1 MKKNKNSLLLDIG
14 WCEWV
19 SFPALKIPAIEAQIV
34 MDSKQ
39 SILNV
44 FDFSTFKEGEDL
56 LISFGVHPIQEC
68 CDIEVYSVVPVK
80 TRRLISFADGSRE
93 WCFVIQT
100 EMRIGSMKKNIDLT
114 LVKREE
120 STFRLH
126 LAPQTIK
133 GLVKVNPLRSYMTGE
148 IITGHAMPPVINIA
162 KNKNPHD
169 FQ

>member
-19 SFPALKIPAIEAQIV
+19 SFPSLKIPAIEAQVV

-39 SILNV
+39 SILNI

-56 LISFGVHPIQEC
+56 MISFGVHPIQ
-68 CDIEVYSVVPVK
+68 DNRDVEVYSVIPVK
-80 TRRLISFADGSRE
+80 TRRLISFADGGRE
-93 WCFVIQT
+93 WCYVIET

-114 LVKREE
+114 LVNREE

-133 GLVKVNPLRSYMTGE
+133 SLVKVNPQKSYLTGE
-148 IITGHAMPPVINIA
+148 ILSNYSFSPN
-162 KNKNPHD
+162 
-169 FQ
+169 

>member
-19 SFPALKIPAIEAQIV
+19 SFPALKIPAIEAQVV

-39 SILNV
+39 SILNI

-56 LISFGVHPIQEC
+56 MISFGVHPIQ
-68 CDIEVYSVVPVK
+68 DNGDVEVYSVMPVK
-80 TRRLISFADGSRE
+80 TRRLITFSVGDRE
-93 WCFVIQT
+93 WCYVIET
-100 EMRIGSMKKNIDLT
+100 EMRIGSMKKMIDLT
-114 LVKREE
+114 LVNREE

-133 GLVKVNPLRSYMTGE
+133 SLVKVNPQKSYLTGK
-148 IITGHAMPPVINIA
+148 ILDNYSISATLSNS
-162 KNKNPHD
+162 
-169 FQ
+169 